1 MARPWEKT
9 IFLLYMLSMGLV
21 SIVVI
26 MVRLLSII
34 MIKNIFQ
41 LDLGYTLNK
50 ITTKRLRRRK
60 QRKALLEATE

>member
-1 MARPWEKT
+1 
-9 IFLLYMLSMGLV
+9 MLSMGLV

-34 MIKNIFQ
+34 MINNIFQ